1 MMVGV
6 DQPRQ
11 DDMVARL
18 KEGGRRRRLAAPRHQ
33 FDDPA
38 VLDDDATLRP
48 VGENGQGVFDPD
60 RPHWVHNVIISRRS
74 ELHMPCHAVPA
85 ILILAI
91 QRPAPIYGG
100 VGVGLAR
107 LHNGR
112 SISLKA
118 LAYSW
123 I

>member
-11 DDMVARL
+11 NDMVARL
-18 KEGGRRRRLAAPRHQ
+18 KKGGRRRRLAALRHQ

-48 VGENGQGVFDPD
+48 IGKNRQGVFDPD

-74 ELHMPCHAVPA
+74 ELQNALSRRPC
-85 ILILAI
+85 ISKTS
-91 QRPAPIYGG
+91 PIHGG
-100 VGVGLAR
+100 VGAGLAG

-112 SISLKA
+112 TISLKA
-118 LAYSW
+118 LAYPW